1 MTGSPASGPSSN
13 PSTEAARV
21 LLQALATLG
30 VESVVL
36 APGSRSAPLAYAVAE
51 AARGD
56 ARATGAPRLDV
67 HVRIDE
73 RSAGFLAVGLSKG
86 ARSAGRSGLVAVVT
100 TSGTAVAN
108 LHPATLEAHH
118 SGLPLLLLTADRPHE
133 LRGTGANQTTE
144 QVGLLGPVRL
154 MLDVPAPT
162 GRPGEARDQRHLAAR
177 AVAAALGSR
186 TGDPGPVHLNLAFR
200 EPLVPDDAPW
210 PPPSREG
217 LPWVP
222 GRRATGPLA
231 SAPVTALLTAA
242 GLSAVGGPPE
252 PRPCPEPRLH
262 RGDRPDTTGN
272 PHGEV
277 SAGAVPT
284 SAVPLDT
291 PATVVVAGD
300 GAGPQARRIAEVNGW
315 PLLAEPSS
323 GARGGPNAIPG
334 YRLLLADE
342 RLGGA
347 VRRAVVLGRPT
358 LSRPVQELLAR
369 GDVETLIIAPHGGAW
384 PDAARAADLV
394 LTEVP
399 PGLLDGTL
407 ASVAHGWLL
416 TWQRAGAAALDA
428 LHAQAEA
435 GPLTGPAVAAEVAVA
450 TEAGGPA
457 QTADVRSAGRGAVLV
472 VGSSNPVR
480 DLDLVANWQEPPVI
494 LANRGLAGID
504 GTLATASGVALAL
517 GVPVRAYVGDLTF
530 LHDVG
535 SLLVG
540 SLERRPDL
548 HVVVANDDGG
558 SIFATLEHGDARHAE
573 VFERVFGTPHGA
585 DLGALCAGYGVRH
598 QVVHDA
604 SALRAALAAP
614 VTGVSVTEVRLG
626 RAGRR
631 DEAVRLGAAVQ
642 RAVSAALA

>member
-1 MTGSPASGPSSN
+1 MTVAPPSVPSSN
-13 PSTEAARV
+13 PSTQAARV
-21 LLQALATLG
+21 LLQALAALG

-56 ARATGAPRLDV
+56 ARAAGAPGLDV

-108 LHPATLEAHH
+108 LHPAALEAHH

-144 QVGLLGPVRL
+144 QVGLLEPVRL

-162 GRPGEARDQRHLAAR
+162 GRPGEARDLRHLAAR
-177 AVAAALGSR
+177 SVAAALGSR

-217 LPWVP
+217 LTSVP
-222 GRRATGPLA
+222 GRGATGPLTP
-231 SAPVTALLTAA
+231 APVTAHLTAA
-242 GLSAVGGPPE
+242 GLSAKV
-252 PRPCPEPRLH
+252 
-262 RGDRPDTTGN
+262 TAT
-272 PHGEV
+272 
-277 SAGAVPT
+277 
-284 SAVPLDT
+284 
-291 PATVVVAGD
+291 TVVVAGD
-300 GAGPQARRIAEVNGW
+300 HAGPPARRIAEVNGW

-323 GARGGPNAIPG
+323 GARGGPNAIPA
-334 YRLLLADE
+334 YRLLLTDE

-358 LSRPVQELLAR
+358 LSRPVQALLAR
-369 GDVETLIIAPHGGAW
+369 SDVETLVIAPHGAAW

-399 PGLLDGTL
+399 AGMLDGTL
-407 ASVAHGWLL
+407 ASAVPGWLL
-416 TWQRAGAAALDA
+416 TWQRAGAAALVA
-428 LHAQAEA
+428 LDAQAAA
-435 GPLTGPAVAAEVAVA
+435 GPLTGPAVAAEVAA
-450 TEAGGPA
+450 AAGP
-457 QTADVRSAGRGAVLV
+457 VLV

-480 DLDLVANWQEPPVI
+480 DLDLVADWEEPPAV

-585 DLGALCAGYGVRH
+585 DLGALCAGYRVHH

-604 SALRAALAAP
+604 AALRAALAEP

-631 DEAVRLGAAVQ
+631 DEAARLGAAVQ
-642 RAVSAALA
+642 RAVSDALA